1 MRDPRKTLL
10 DWWQWVNPGGHLI
23 LIVPDEDLCEQGVF
37 PSQFNPA
44 HTCAFTMGKARSWS
58 PVSLNVR
65 DLARD
70 LPNAEII
77 QLTLREHGSDRRRQ
91 SHSGIRVP
99 PSLAYFVRRLR
110 PSLGKRGWQANPY
123 LDRALARL
131 VPIDQTTRP
140 DVLAQIQGVLRK
152 PGERPAVFLAHGGR
166 LILGGPCFGLPAHQP
181 AGSFTSPA
189 SRHQPTPDER

>member
-1 MRDPRKTLL
+1 MK
-10 DWWQWVNPGGHLI
+10 PGGHLI
-23 LIVPDEDLCEQGVF
+23 LIVPDEDLYEQGVF

-44 HTCAFTMGKARSWS
+44 DTCTFTMGKARSWS

-77 QLTLREHGSDRRRQ
+77 QLTWHDDGYDRRRQ
-91 SHSGIRVP
+91 SHGGIRVP
-99 PSLAYFVRRLR
+99 PGRASFVRRLR
-110 PSLGKRGWQANPY
+110 HRLGKRGWRANPY
-123 LDRALARL
+123 RDRALACL
-131 VPIDQTTRP
+131 EPIDQTTRP

-152 PGERPAVFLAHGGR
+152 TRCAARRFPRAQTPPDTQRPLLRF
-166 LILGGPCFGLPAHQP
+166 PAHQP
-181 AGSFTSPA
+181 ARSFTSPA